1 LEIECVDL
9 EYCRFIC
16 FDYLYIIK
24 IDETKGE
31 NMANLQ
37 VEYKQSTEY
46 VNESPGKFFKICEV
60 SDLITTRYNNALPKT
75 SDPVEFMKRPVRY
88 TFSVYARDKKED
100 RLPSQNTYLFDDKVS
115 AEIAY
120 KKTMCVWID
129 EQLEPYRKL
138 VAKGKMLTPFQIEKC
153 QAIQALLPED

>member
-1 LEIECVDL
+1 
-9 EYCRFIC
+9 
-16 FDYLYIIK
+16 
-24 IDETKGE
+24 
-31 NMANLQ
+31 MANLQ
-37 VEYKQSTEY
+37 FEYKQSIEHT
-46 VNESPGKFFKICEV
+46 NELPGKFFKICKV

-75 SDPVEFMKRPVRY
+75 ADPVEFMKRPVRY

-120 KKTMCVWID
+120 KKIMCIWID

-153 QAIQALLPED
+153 QAIQNLLPED

>member
-1 LEIECVDL
+1 L

-16 FDYLYIIK
+16 FNYLYIIK

-31 NMANLQ
+31 TMANLQ

-46 VNESPGKFFKICEV
+46 VNELPGKFFKICSISALV
-60 SDLITTRYNNALPKT
+60 ITRYNNALPKI
-75 SDPVEFMKRPVRY
+75 SDPIEFMKRPIRY

-100 RLPSQNTYLFDDKVS
+100 RLPSHNVYLFDDKLS
-115 AEIAY
+115 AEAAY
-120 KKTMCVWID
+120 KSIMCTWID

-138 VAKGKMLTPFQIEKC
+138 VAQGKTLTPIQIEKC
-153 QAIQALLPED
+153 KAIQDLLPEA